1 MQRARRRRATVRS
14 MPGSRRRLPLA
25 FYRRPALEVAPD
37 LLGRT
42 LCRRLPDGTVLRG
55 RLVEVEAYTGP
66 DDRASHAHR
75 GRTQR
80 NAPMFEAGGVTYVY
94 LIYGMYHCLN
104 VVTGTAGHPDAV
116 LLRAA
121 SSPDGRSASGP
132 GRLARAFHVDRT
144 LSGLS
149 LAGPTLWLEQGEPVS
164 TREVVRTPRIG
175 VDYAGAWARRLFR
188 FTVARH
194 PDVSGPA
201 ALNRRARQR
210 RSMNG

>member
-1 MQRARRRRATVRS
+1 MPDRS
-14 MPGSRRRLPLA
+14 RRLPLE
-25 FYRRPALEVAPD
+25 FYRRPALEVARD

-42 LCRRLPDGTVLRG
+42 LCRRFDDGTVLRG
-55 RLVEVEAYTGP
+55 SIVEVEAYTGP

-75 GRTQR
+75 GQTKR
-80 NAPMFEAGGVTYVY
+80 NAPMFEPGGITYVY

-121 SSPDGRSASGP
+121 SSPNGHSASGP
-132 GRLARAFHVDRT
+132 GRLARAFQVDRT
-144 LSGLS
+144 LSGIPLS
-149 LAGPTLWLEQGEPVS
+149 GPVLWLEEGQPIPDRQVARS
-164 TREVVRTPRIG
+164 PRIG

-194 PDVSGPA
+194 PDVSGTA
-201 ALNRRARQR
+201 AMNRRRV
-210 RSMNG
+210 